1 MTVMTGSIKELLNEA
16 HVKLDRA
23 EKSYLAF
30 DKKLDKLLEKG
41 STGSKFT
48 PVYALLL
55 LAVTF
60 WAGCQVGGL

>member
-1 MTVMTGSIKELLNEA
+1 MTDNIKELLQEA

-30 DKKLDKLLEKG
+30 DGKLDKLLEKV
-41 STGSKFT
+41 SVSKLT
-48 PVYALLL
+48 PVYSAIL

-60 WAGCQVGGL
+60 WVGCQVGGL